1 MGNGLKSDMESSK
14 GGLVSK
20 QKFPECTGRGR
31 LCHVDKC
38 VKVRLVPFD
47 VFVFYQPL
55 DLLFD
60 HLFLGQ
66 KHVL

>member
-1 MGNGLKSDMESSK
+1 MSK
-14 GGLVSK
+14 NNV
-20 QKFPECTGRGR
+20 PECTGRCR
-31 LCHVDKC
+31 LRHVDKC
-38 VKVRLVPFD
+38 VNVRLVPFD